1 MQNYSQNGVLG
12 DIEPG
17 KRVKDAVDRIRGGNG
32 GPDMSQATEMLP
44 NNPGPAMAGRT
55 PAIGQARRD
64 RDLPVIRDQVPS
76 LLD

>member
-1 MQNYSQNGVLG
+1 MQNYSQGGLIE
-12 DIEPG
+12 DLEPG
-17 KRVKDAVDRIRGGNG
+17 SRVKDALDKIRGN
-32 GPDMSQATEMLP
+32 GPDMSQASDVIP
-44 NNPGPAMAGRT
+44 NNPGPAAAGRT